1 MLVYPVLENDDHV
14 PMTIAATTS
23 SLLPTKHGT
32 FRLHA
37 FRRGDGGEHLALSMG
52 EFDGSAP
59 VLARIHSECLTGE
72 ALGSRR
78 CDCGEQL
85 DQALEA
91 IAAEGRGVLVYL
103 RQEGRGIGLFNKVRA
118 YRLQDQGAD
127 TVEANVRLG
136 FPADARDYAAAVEIF
151 EWLGIDRVR
160 LMTNNPRKIRAL
172 VEAGFEI
179 VERVE
184 IAPQPTPANQAY
196 LATKRQRMGHLPA
209 RPRLR
214 AMK

>member
-1 MLVYPVLENDDHV
+1 
-14 PMTIAATTS
+14 MTIAATTS
-23 SLLPTKHGT
+23 SELPTAHGH
-32 FRLHA
+32 FRMHA
-37 FRRGDGGEHLALSMG
+37 FRFADGSEHVALAMG
-52 EFDGSAP
+52 EFEGPSP

-72 ALGSRR
+72 ALGSQR
-78 CDCGEQL
+78 CDCGPQL
-85 DQALEA
+85 AHALAA
-91 IAAEGRGVLVYL
+91 IAAEGRGVVVYL

-136 FPADARDYAAAVEIF
+136 FAADARDYTAAVEIL

-172 VEAGFEI
+172 VQAGFPV

-184 IAPQPTPANQAY
+184 IATPPQPASQAY
-196 LATKRQRMGHLPA
+196 LATKRSRLGHLPA

-214 AMK
+214 ALK

>member
-1 MLVYPVLENDDHV
+1 MENDDD
-14 PMTIAATTS
+14 PSMTIAATTS

-32 FRLHA
+32 FRMHA
-37 FRRGDGGEHLALSMG
+37 FRRAGGQEHLALAMG

-72 ALGSRR
+72 ALGSLR

-85 DQALEA
+85 EQALAA
-91 IAAEGRGVLVYL
+91 IADEGRGVLVYL

-136 FPADARDYAAAVEIF
+136 FPADGRDYAAAVEIF
-151 EWLGIDRVR
+151 EWLGINRVK
-160 LMTNNPRKIRAL
+160 LMTNNPQKIRAL
-172 VEAGFEI
+172 VEAGFDV

-184 IAPQPTPANQAY
+184 IAAQPQPTNQAY

-214 AMK
+214 ALK